1 MELPPKNL
9 VEHKLKLDDNERKV
23 YDEVF
28 SFSQQAMLNYMQK
41 QDQDKEDA
49 EYIKKAQEDYYKF
62 DPKVSKKKHFHDF
75 FYFGHFLANYWV
87 DVWAKFAYLNYLPFL
102 TIFGYVFA
110 FLYFCLLGYF

>member
-62 DPKVSKKKHFHDF
+62 DPKVSKK
-75 FYFGHFLANYWV
+75 
-87 DVWAKFAYLNYLPFL
+87 
-102 TIFGYVFA
+102 TIFKKFFNLAIFWPIIGSMFGPN
-110 FLYFCLLGYF
+110 LPT

>member
-62 DPKVSKKKHFHDF
+62 DPKVSKKYFHEF
-75 FYFGHFLANYWV
+75 FILAIFWPIIRSMFGP
-87 DVWAKFAYLNYLPFL
+87 YLP
-102 TIFGYVFA
+102 T
-110 FLYFCLLGYF
+110 

>member
-62 DPKVSKKKHFHDF
+62 DPKVSK
-75 FYFGHFLANYWV
+75 
-87 DVWAKFAYLNYLPFL
+87 
-102 TIFGYVFA
+102 IFSRIFILHYAPETFKMWS
-110 FLYFCLLGYF
+110 